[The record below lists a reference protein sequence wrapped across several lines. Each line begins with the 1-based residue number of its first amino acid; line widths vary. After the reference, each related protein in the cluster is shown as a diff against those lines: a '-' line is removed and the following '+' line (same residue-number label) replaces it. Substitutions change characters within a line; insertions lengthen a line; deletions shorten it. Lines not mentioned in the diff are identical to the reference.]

1 MFYFIFRLKYN
12 KQPTTTFNMIIAIIK
27 EQQQIHKYKFYLL
40 KKDKWKGFI
49 FIYSFFSN
57 SKLEIL

>member
-40 KKDKWKGFI
+40 KKDK
-49 FIYSFFSN
+49 
-57 SKLEIL
+57 